1 MPRKFASVP
10 TRFIGAWQRE
20 KDSDFYDIPFDR
32 NIFFGMVIMNNTFTL
47 SKKHNLKLLVNGM
60 IRSKGIQGNYDLPA
74 SGNLDASLRWGF
86 AGGRGLLNIFC
97 SDIFQTSMI
106 SPVIDYGGQY
116 VHTSYKGWRRAGVAL
131 TWKFGGYTEKR
142 REAVDTGC
150 LSLKKVD
157 SQMLKTDAIQ
167 LFKQARSLL

>member
-1 MPRKFASVP
+1 MQQGGIQATIPFAVGDWWNAQ

-116 VHTSYKGWRRAGVAL
+116 VQTSYKCWRRAGVAL

-142 REAVDTGC
+142 REAVDTGR
-150 LSLKKVD
+150 
-157 SQMLKTDAIQ
+157 
-167 LFKQARSLL
+167 FK

>member
-1 MPRKFASVP
+1 
-10 TRFIGAWQRE
+10 
-20 KDSDFYDIPFDR
+20 
-32 NIFFGMVIMNNTFTL
+32 
-47 SKKHNLKLLVNGM
+47 M

-97 SDIFQTSMI
+97 SDVFQTSMI
-106 SPVIDYGGQY
+106 SPVIDYGRQY

-142 REAVDTGC
+142 REAVDTGR
-150 LSLKKVD
+150 
-157 SQMLKTDAIQ
+157 
-167 LFKQARSLL
+167 FKQ